1 MAKAKEQDKV
11 LTQPTAEEE
20 QEEYSMMHNEPS
32 LVKLRDK
39 EVKVYWLHN
48 ETKSKITKIFLE
60 DVKEDEERKVLTKAA
75 AAILLDSPNCYW
87 TLTFMW
93 GLCWKVKW
101 RWMYY
106 IKGYSDAELL
116 PIIAEGKKKVPLAAY
131 LTATMLLQDMR
142 ETIKMMSRKEVRA
155 FQAAQLGA
163 QLGQQG
169 KSTTASQNAEP
180 SSE

>member
-1 MAKAKEQDKV
+1 MAKATDQEKV
-11 LTQPTAEEE
+11 LKQPTQEEE
-20 QEEYSMMHNEPS
+20 QMEYSMMHNEPS
-32 LVKLRDK
+32 LVKLRNKD
-39 EVKVYWLHN
+39 VKIYWIHN
-48 ETKSKITKIFLE
+48 ETKSKITKIFLSQE
-60 DVKEDEERKVLTKAA
+60 KEDEERKVLTKAA
-75 AAILLDSPNCYW
+75 AAILLDSPNCFW

-93 GLCWKVKW
+93 GLCWKIKW

-116 PIIAEGKKKVPLAAY
+116 PLISEAKKKVPLAAY
-131 LTATMLLQDMR
+131 LTATMLLADMK

-163 QLGQQG
+163 QLGQVQRN
-169 KSTTASQNAEP
+169 TNVSQNADS